1 MSDFNDWL
9 IWVQEQLPEY
19 GIEISEEVAMEIA
32 KDLVFNAQHL
42 NSMSFEMRGG
52 KSSTPSVDYERLY
65 RKEKDRADAL
75 EKENHVFLNSVCQR
89 RKVSPD
95 QVRIENDTVMIYM

>member
-1 MSDFNDWL
+1 MSNSDDWL

-19 GIEISEEVAMEIA
+19 GIEVSDEVAKEMAE
-32 KDLVFNAQHL
+32 DLAFNAQHL

-65 RKEKDRADAL
+65 RKEKARADAL
-75 EKENHVFLNSVCQR
+75 ENENRVFLNSVCQR
-89 RKVSPD
+89 RNVSPD
-95 QVRIENDTVMIYM
+95 QVRIENDTVMIYP